1 MLVDNPEI
9 LEEIFS
15 QVKMPICVH
24 CEDEATIR
32 KNTEIYKEQ
41 YGEDIPVKFHH
52 LIRSEEACYL
62 SSSKAI
68 ELAKK
73 LERDCMF
80 IIFLLQRNGTF
91 RNDIPLKEK
100 KSPLKFCSSP
110 SFYQRRL

>member
-24 CEDEATIR
+24 CEDEATIK

-52 LIRSEEACYL
+52 L
-62 SSSKAI
+62 
-68 ELAKK
+68 
-73 LERDCMF
+73 
-80 IIFLLQRNGTF
+80 N
-91 RNDIPLKEK
+91 
-100 KSPLKFCSSP
+100 
-110 SFYQRRL
+110 